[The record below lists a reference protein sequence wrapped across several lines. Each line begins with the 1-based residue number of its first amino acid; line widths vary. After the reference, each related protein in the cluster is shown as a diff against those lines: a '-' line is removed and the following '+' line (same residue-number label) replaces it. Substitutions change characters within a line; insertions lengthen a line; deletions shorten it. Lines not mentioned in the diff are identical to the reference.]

1 MANTQGVEKVR
12 VQTKRKITLC
22 VLVHCAKFKYFL
34 KDVLFLEFYL
44 FVIINNLFFI
54 FLKEFKK

>member
-12 VQTKRKITLC
+12 VQIKRKISLC
-22 VLVHCAKFKYFL
+22 VLVHCAKFKYIL

-44 FVIINNLFFI
+44 FI
-54 FLKEFKK
+54 FLNTLF